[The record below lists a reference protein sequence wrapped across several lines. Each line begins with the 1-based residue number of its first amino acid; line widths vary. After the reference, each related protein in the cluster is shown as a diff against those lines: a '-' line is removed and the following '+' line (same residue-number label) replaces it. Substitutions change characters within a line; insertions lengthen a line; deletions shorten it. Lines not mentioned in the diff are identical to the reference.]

1 MRKLTDEGLARLDH
15 FLVSQ
20 EDDEVMMVPEL
31 DGFLTGLL
39 VCPEMIL
46 PSEWL
51 PVVWGGD
58 GPVFEGQ
65 TEANEILGLIMAL
78 YNDITSRLDDPD
90 TYEPLIEEDIDGTFL
105 WEFWA
110 EGFGKAIA
118 LRPRAWS
125 TFKDRPDDD
134 QAADAF
140 GMLVALAT
148 IARATDEDPD
158 LYDQLDEQVSYEAP
172 QMIATCVME
181 LHHDRL
187 SGHQLKPRTEKVG
200 RNDPCPCGSGKKYKK
215 CCLQAQRL

>member
-1 MRKLTDEGLARLDH
+1 MTGAGKGFCAGADMGMLQTIQSGDAATSRGAVNAATPWDASANPNFQKQYSWFPA
-15 FLVSQ
+15 
-20 EDDEVMMVPEL
+20 VPK
-31 DGFLTGLL
+31 
-39 VCPEMIL
+39 PIIAAIN
-46 PSEWL
+46 
-51 PVVWGGD
+51 
-58 GPVFEGQ
+58 GPAAG
-65 TEANEILGLIMAL
+65 LGLIMAL

-118 LRPRAWS
+118 LRPWAWS

-148 IARATDEDPD
+148 IARATDEDPE
-158 LYDQLDEQVSYEAP
+158 LYDELDEQVSYEAP
-172 QMIATCVME
+172 QMIATCVIE

-187 SGHQLKPRTEKVG
+187 SNHQLKPRTEKVG

-215 CCLQAQRL
+215 CCLQAEKT

>member
-58 GPVFEGQ
+58 SPVFEDQ

-90 TYEPLIEEDIDGTFL
+90 TYEPLIEEDIDGTL
-105 WEFWA
+105 
-110 EGFGKAIA
+110 
-118 LRPRAWS
+118 L
-125 TFKDRPDDD
+125 
-134 QAADAF
+134 
-140 GMLVALAT
+140 
-148 IARATDEDPD
+148 
-158 LYDQLDEQVSYEAP
+158 
-172 QMIATCVME
+172 
-181 LHHDRL
+181 
-187 SGHQLKPRTEKVG
+187 
-200 RNDPCPCGSGKKYKK
+200 
-215 CCLQAQRL
+215 

>member
-1 MRKLTDEGLARLDH
+1 MRKLTDKDLARLDQ
-15 FLVSQ
+15 FLIFQ

-51 PVVWGGD
+51 PVVWGED
-58 GPVFEGQ
+58 GPVFEDQ

-78 YNDITSRLDDPD
+78 YNDIASRLADPE
-90 TYEPLIEEDIDGTFL
+90 TYEPLIDEDIDGTFL

-118 LRPRAWS
+118 LHPWAWP
-125 TFKDRPDDD
+125 TFNDRPEDDH
-134 QAADAF
+134 AAAAF
-140 GMLVALAT
+140 MMLAALAT
-148 IARATDEDPD
+148 MARATDEDPD
-158 LYDQLDEQVSYEAP
+158 LYDELDEQLSYEAP
-172 QMIATCVME
+172 EMIATCVME
-181 LHHDRL
+181 LQHDRL
-187 SGHQLKPRTEKVG
+187 SNHRIKPRTEKIG

-215 CCLQAQRL
+215 CCLQTEKL

>member
-58 GPVFEGQ
+58 GPVFEDQ

-78 YNDITSRLDDPD
+78 YNDIASRLKRPATYAPHLEIDMDGSAIWELWASGFGRAIDLRPEAWLTYDDLPDDDPD
-90 TYEPLIEEDIDGTFL
+90 AMAFRVLD
-105 WEFWA
+105 
-110 EGFGKAIA
+110 A
-118 LRPRAWS
+118 LA
-125 TFKDRPDDD
+125 F
-134 QAADAF
+134 AADEPGGSSLPEELTRELGADAHE
-140 GMLVALAT
+140 LLA
-148 IARATDEDPD
+148 A
-158 LYDQLDEQVSYEAP
+158 
-172 QMIATCVME
+172 CVID
-181 LHHDRL
+181 LHHARL
-187 SGHQLKPRTEKVG
+187 RTEQMARQPKVG
-200 RNDPCPCGSGKKYKK
+200 RNDPCPCGSGRKYKK
-215 CCLQAQRL
+215 CCLQAHKQ

>member
-1 MRKLTDEGLARLDH
+1 MRKLTEEGLERLDR
-15 FLVSQ
+15 FLISQ
-20 EDDEVMMVPEL
+20 EDDDVMMVPEL

-58 GPVFEGQ
+58 GPVFEDQ
-65 TEANEILGLIMAL
+65 NEANEILGLIMAL
-78 YNDITSRLDDPD
+78 YNDITSRLADPE

-118 LRPRAWS
+118 LRPWAWS
-125 TFKDRPDDD
+125 TFKDRPEDD

-158 LYDQLDEQVSYEAP
+158 LYNQLDEQVSYEAP
-172 QMIATCVME
+172 QMIATCVLE
-181 LHHDRL
+181 LHNDRL
-187 SGHQLKPRTEKVG
+187 SNHQLKPRNEKVG

-215 CCLQAQRL
+215 CCLQAEKL

>member
-1 MRKLTDEGLARLDH
+1 MRKLTEEGLARLDR
-15 FLVSQ
+15 FLACQ
-20 EDDEVMMVPEL
+20 DDDEVMMVPEL

-58 GPVFEGQ
+58 GPVFEDQ

-90 TYEPLIEEDIDGTFL
+90 TYEPLLDQDIDGTFL

-110 EGFGKAIA
+110 EEFGKAIG
-118 LRPRAWS
+118 LRPWAWS
-125 TFKDRPDDD
+125 TFKDRPEDDP
-134 QAADAF
+134 AAGAF
-140 GMLVALAT
+140 MMLAALAT

-158 LYDQLDEQVSYEAP
+158 LYDELDEQISYEAP

-181 LHHDRL
+181 LHQDRL
-187 SGHQLKPRTEKVG
+187 SGYELKPRTEKVG

-215 CCLQAQRL
+215 CCLQAEKL